1 MVFFR
6 NNITIA
12 FYFIL
17 FSFDTRLVTLP
28 QVIPIR
34 NITPII
40 EHITPNRYVLAGD
53 ADICATSSLT
63 LSTGATWKKTEQITD
78 MYNNCMISI

>member
-28 QVIPIR
+28 HVIPIR

-40 EHITPNRYVLAGD
+40 EHITPKRYVLAGD

-63 LSTGATWKKTEQITD
+63 LSTGAIWKKNSKLQ
-78 MYNNCMISI
+78 MYNNCIIST

>member
-1 MVFFR
+1 MQCDIIYVLNATNGFQ
-6 NNITIA
+6 I
-12 FYFIL
+12 YS
-17 FSFDTRLVTLP
+17 FSLVTLP

-63 LSTGATWKKTEQITD
+63 LSTGAIWKKKEQITD

>member
-12 FYFIL
+12 FYFIM
-17 FSFDTRLVTLP
+17 FPFDTRLVTLP
-28 QVIPIR
+28 YVIPIR

-40 EHITPNRYVLAGD
+40 EHITPKRYVLAGD
-53 ADICATSSLT
+53 ADICATNSLT
-63 LSTGATWKKTEQITD
+63 LSTGAIWKKTEQITD